1 MVKEK
6 FKKVKY
12 FELDIRQIS
21 LHLFTLED
29 FTTYNVL
36 NIQSINITLRLV
48 TAYLVLSAKS
58 IILLYSLLSLTARY
72 GGRG

>member
-6 FKKVKY
+6 FKEVKY
-12 FELDIRQIS
+12 FKLDIRQIS

-36 NIQSINITLRLV
+36 NIQSINITLRLA
-48 TAYLVLSAKS
+48 TAYPV
-58 IILLYSLLSLTARY
+58 LSLTARY

>member
-72 GGRG
+72 GGRV